1 MEAKLLTAA
10 ASSTVVA
17 PCISKPSPRF
27 AYKSWERNC
36 TLPFQSPRNLRIGAR
51 ASASAAPTLRLEDT
65 RVLMSIL
72 SSLISYLLPPLE
84 YPQWYTSV
92 PAMSW
97 ESPNPPENE
106 VEPPENEGDKG
117 PGSSVANP
125 SLEGGLASPNPSPI
139 AEVEVELHS
148 DNDRSKSNP
157 NSSKGDR

>member
-84 YPQWYTSV
+84 YPQLAVRSC
-92 PAMSW
+92 SDL
-97 ESPNPPENE
+97 E
-106 VEPPENEGDKG
+106 VTD
-117 PGSSVANP
+117 
-125 SLEGGLASPNPSPI
+125 
-139 AEVEVELHS
+139 
-148 DNDRSKSNP
+148 SNP
-157 NSSKGDR
+157 ATRWETFGLNLQTWPSKISRIGLVEFCQRRP